1 VKRVDG
7 GGRAKYYLDTSRGAR
22 PERGGLRTYP
32 LNLIRVM
39 PAQGSQRD
47 ARLANALARFFLKE
61 LEVKLNVN
69 GETYEATQAESVASL
84 LEEMGIG
91 GRPVVV
97 VLNDEVI
104 PASSRGACGLREGDC
119 VELFRLV
126 GGG

>member
-1 VKRVDG
+1 M
-7 GGRAKYYLDTSRGAR
+7 RAWWIPRRA
-22 PERGGLRTYP
+22 
-32 LNLIRVM
+32 
-39 PAQGSQRD
+39 
-47 ARLANALARFFLKE
+47 FLFPKE
-61 LEVKLNVN
+61 SGVKLIVN
-69 GETYEATQAESVASL
+69 GEAYEAKRHESVSAL

-104 PASSRGACGLREGDC
+104 PSSSRSACGLREGDC

>member
-1 VKRVDG
+1 M
-7 GGRAKYYLDTSRGAR
+7 
-22 PERGGLRTYP
+22 
-32 LNLIRVM
+32 NLI
-39 PAQGSQRD
+39 
-47 ARLANALARFFLKE
+47 
-61 LEVKLNVN
+61 VN
-69 GETYEATQAESVASL
+69 GEAYVAKQPESVAAL

-104 PASSRGACGLREGDC
+104 PASSWSACGFRDGDR

>member
-1 VKRVDG
+1 M
-7 GGRAKYYLDTSRGAR
+7 
-22 PERGGLRTYP
+22 
-32 LNLIRVM
+32 NLI
-39 PAQGSQRD
+39 
-47 ARLANALARFFLKE
+47 
-61 LEVKLNVN
+61 VN
-69 GETYEATQAESVASL
+69 GEAYIAKQPESVTAL

-104 PASSRGACGLREGDC
+104 PASSRSARGLRDGDR

>member
-1 VKRVDG
+1 MK
-7 GGRAKYYLDTSRGAR
+7 
-22 PERGGLRTYP
+22 
-32 LNLIRVM
+32 LI
-39 PAQGSQRD
+39 
-47 ARLANALARFFLKE
+47 
-61 LEVKLNVN
+61 VN
-69 GETYEATQAESVASL
+69 GEAYEASQPGSVTSL

-104 PASSRGACGLREGDC
+104 PASSRSARGLRDGDR

>member
-1 VKRVDG
+1 
-7 GGRAKYYLDTSRGAR
+7 
-22 PERGGLRTYP
+22 
-32 LNLIRVM
+32 M

-47 ARLANALARFFLKE
+47 ARPANALARFFYLKE
-61 LEVKLNVN
+61 LEVKLTVN
-69 GETYEATQAESVASL
+69 GEAYEAKQSVSVTAL

-91 GRPVVV
+91 GRAVVV

-104 PASSRGACGLREGDC
+104 PASSWGGCGLRDGDR

>member
-1 VKRVDG
+1 MARFYFYRKESRV
-7 GGRAKYYLDTSRGAR
+7 
-22 PERGGLRTYP
+22 
-32 LNLIRVM
+32 NLI
-39 PAQGSQRD
+39 
-47 ARLANALARFFLKE
+47 
-61 LEVKLNVN
+61 VN
-69 GETYEATQAESVASL
+69 GEAYVAKQPESVTAL

-104 PASSRGACGLREGDC
+104 PASSRSACGLREGDC

>member
-1 VKRVDG
+1 M
-7 GGRAKYYLDTSRGAR
+7 RAWWIPRRA
-22 PERGGLRTYP
+22 
-32 LNLIRVM
+32 
-39 PAQGSQRD
+39 
-47 ARLANALARFFLKE
+47 FLFPKE
-61 LEVKLNVN
+61 SGVKLIVN
-69 GETYEATQAESVASL
+69 GEAYEAKRHESVSAL

-104 PASSRGACGLREGDC
+104 PTSSRSARGLREGDR

>member
-1 VKRVDG
+1 
-7 GGRAKYYLDTSRGAR
+7 
-22 PERGGLRTYP
+22 
-32 LNLIRVM
+32 M

-47 ARLANALARFFLKE
+47 ARLADALARFFYLKE
-61 LEVKLNVN
+61 LEVKLTVN
-69 GETYEATQAESVASL
+69 GEAYEAKQAESVTAL

-91 GRPVVV
+91 GRAVVV

-104 PASSRGACGLREGDC
+104 PASSRTRCGLREGDC

>member
-1 VKRVDG
+1 
-7 GGRAKYYLDTSRGAR
+7 
-22 PERGGLRTYP
+22 
-32 LNLIRVM
+32 M

-47 ARLANALARFFLKE
+47 ARLADALARVFFSSE
-61 LEVKLNVN
+61 EASVKLIVN
-69 GETYEATQAESVASL
+69 GEAYEAKQPGSLMAL

-104 PASSRGACGLREGDC
+104 PASSRSSCGLREGDC

>member
-1 VKRVDG
+1 MDG
-7 GGRAKYYLDTSRGAR
+7 QSTIWTLAGVLVPKGRAEIIPVEPDPDNAGAGKPTRCAPGECRGAFFYS
-22 PERGGLRTYP
+22 EEMGVE
-32 LNLIRVM
+32 LI
-39 PAQGSQRD
+39 
-47 ARLANALARFFLKE
+47 
-61 LEVKLNVN
+61 VN
-69 GETYEATQAESVASL
+69 GEAYEAKQPESVAAL

-104 PASSRGACGLREGDC
+104 PASSRSTCGLREGDS

>member
-1 VKRVDG
+1 M
-7 GGRAKYYLDTSRGAR
+7 
-22 PERGGLRTYP
+22 E
-32 LNLIRVM
+32 LI
-39 PAQGSQRD
+39 
-47 ARLANALARFFLKE
+47 
-61 LEVKLNVN
+61 VN
-69 GETYEATQAESVASL
+69 GEAYEAKQPESVAAL

-104 PASSRGACGLREGDC
+104 PASSRSTCGLREGDS